1 MVDHRTNC
9 LQWCADQTI
18 TEDEWTLVDP
28 SDVVFIHLPV
38 LPNHPSVYLLN
49 KTVFEIQFL
58 SFCSSVFSFFLHH
71 WNLHFLIPSSSLFF
85 PTFASVPRPHLCLR
99 FRPSFFFSYTKAAF
113 LWLEKVLTFLPI

>member
-58 SFCSSVFSFFLHH
+58 SFCSSVFSFFC
-71 WNLHFLIPSSSLFF
+71 IIGTSISLFLLPLF
-85 PTFASVPRPHLCLR
+85 SFLLSLLYLAPIFVYVFVLP
-99 FRPSFFFSYTKAAF
+99 FFF
-113 LWLEKVLTFLPI
+113 LTLKLLFYGLKKF